1 MRGLIHR
8 KSPPGRA
15 RRGGFTLIEL
25 LVVIAI
31 IGVLIALLLPAVQ
44 RVRAAARD
52 NAAKNDLLLIG
63 KAEVKFHGSGAGS
76 AGLYTDSLTALPDLS
91 ADLRSG
97 VADGHRFSVLAAS
110 REAFV
115 AQSTPV
121 QPGTTG
127 NQTCKIDE
135 SLVISC

>member
-1 MRGLIHR
+1 MRSVRDGEQY
-8 KSPPGRA
+8 SGP
-15 RRGGFTLIEL
+15 GFTLIEL

-44 RVRAAARD
+44 RARMAARD
-52 NAAKNDLLLIG
+52 QAARNDLLLIG
-63 KAEVKFHGSGAGS
+63 KAEIKFHTT
-76 AGLYTDSLTALPDLS
+76 AGLYPDSLMVLPDLS

-97 VADGHRFSVLAAS
+97 VADGHRFSVLSAS

-121 QPGTTG
+121 QPGTSG
-127 NQTCKIDE
+127 NQTCKIDQ
-135 SLVISC
+135 SLAITC